1 MPRAIRLCSSDFH
14 LCLGPCFS
22 ALIQIPDWVSPPL
35 AGYTSGHLEHLR
47 TMIPTWPYLLLLA
60 TSPLG
65 SHWLD
70 SAMILNRY
78 IIAVTAYDTIWA
90 IPAATYLSIQPP
102 VPHGDL
108 VTVIPTWVHRLLVS
122 KIQDGPS
129 LAPDAW
135 VHPQHLICSW

>member
-1 MPRAIRLCSSDFH
+1 
-14 LCLGPCFS
+14 
-22 ALIQIPDWVSPPL
+22 
-35 AGYTSGHLEHLR
+35 
-47 TMIPTWPYLLLLA
+47 
-60 TSPLG
+60 
-65 SHWLD
+65 
-70 SAMILNRY
+70 MILTQD
-78 IIAVTAYDTIWA
+78 IIALAAYDTIWA